1 MRVNNLLE
9 RKNRREAER
18 NGKEKPSA
26 PKATKGSHKG
36 SEKSMRQSR
45 QSNRGG
51 KKKTDKGKKEKSSFG
66 KKIVPSAKA
75 TSLLNKNRLLEHSSD
90 DELDGGDQ
98 IQQENQAKQELE
110 ELDRLYFINDENQMD
125 VTDGFFGK
133 GPKQY
138 GSKKN

>member
-36 SEKSMRQSR
+36 SHKDSEKSMRQSR

-66 KKIVPSAKA
+66 KKIVPATKA
-75 TSLLNKNRLLEHSSD
+75 ASLLSKNRLLEHSSD
-90 DELDGGDQ
+90 DEHDGGDQ
-98 IQQENQAKQELE
+98 IQ
-110 ELDRLYFINDENQMD
+110 
-125 VTDGFFGK
+125 
-133 GPKQY
+133 
-138 GSKKN
+138 